1 MGIVTAVRRN
11 VKNPSRCS
19 VFVDDEF
26 LAACPI
32 DVALSLGIRKG
43 IELTADLER
52 QLRREDKRIVMRQKA
67 YRFATYKPRTE
78 HQVRAFLATKE
89 LTPEEV
95 DDVMSWIVEFRL
107 IDDAQYVERF
117 LSAAFE
123 RKPLSR
129 LMARRTLQKKGI
141 PDALL
146 LPALERWYSLEA
158 TEDVAYR
165 AAVKKLRMIGT
176 ATPSEKESKLIRFLQ
191 YRAYPWSTVKQVVER
206 CKVEGILTCL
216 VVVLCCSLSAVAQPD
231 TCGRV
236 RLPDAINQFQPTTIP
251 VLDATGMLYV
261 DRKQHPENRD
271 GGVRDPDDVWR
282 AYRTGTNLYTE
293 LSHTPIA
300 EGVQPDVVFW
310 VSADGLDALVVG
322 PYCSQST
329 RSVRCLAVLHRSSPR
344 GPFGDPTPISI
355 PGVLDLGRNFYAC
368 MSEDRSTLILALD
381 RIDGTG
387 GLDLYVSQ
395 SCKGTWSAPRNLG
408 TTINTPAFDGAPW
421 IGPDGTTLYF
431 ASSGRDDRLGKA
443 DLYVT
448 RRRDTTWA
456 SWTQPRNLGLCV
468 NTIEDETAISLL
480 PSFDSVMIHSWD
492 AESGR
497 TGIYIAPL
505 AADLR
510 PAPVLTLRGTVVD
523 AVTRRIIP
531 HAEIVLTSPYNCTS
545 WTLQSDTIN
554 SVFSTVIPQRTA
566 LHLSTSANGYTTT
579 TNDVRTQTLDSSSTM
594 TLTVA
599 LFDTTRPLASLY
611 FERGSAELTPASS
624 DSLRMIIERL
634 RQRSLSLVVRGYT
647 DPIGSPG
654 SNADLSR
661 RRARAVADYMATHGI
676 DSASIVEEGRGVEHS
691 TAKHTSVERPESRRV
706 DVFPRSMLVRDKSH

>member
-19 VFVDDEF
+19 VYVDDEF

-43 IELTADLER
+43 IELTPDLER

-89 LTPEEV
+89 LTPEEA

-117 LSAAFE
+117 LAAAFE

-129 LMARRTLQKKGI
+129 LMARRTLLKKGI

-146 LPALERWYSLEA
+146 APALERWYSQEA

-206 CKVEGILTCL
+206 CKVEGMLAFLI
-216 VVVLCCSLSAVAQPD
+216 VMLCCSLSSVAQPD

-251 VLDATGMLYV
+251 VLDATGTLFV
-261 DRKQHPENRD
+261 DRKQHPDNRD
-271 GGVRDPDDVWR
+271 GGVRDPDDVWH
-282 AYRTGTNLYTE
+282 AYRTGTNRYTE
-293 LSHTPIA
+293 LSHAPIA
-300 EGVQPDVVFW
+300 DGMQPDVVFW

-322 PYCSQST
+322 PYSSQST
-329 RSVRCLAVLHRSSPR
+329 RSVRCLALLHRSSPR
-344 GPFGDPTPISI
+344 GPFRDATPVTI

-381 RIDGTG
+381 RTDGAG

-395 SCKGTWSAPRNLG
+395 ACKGIWTAPRNLG
-408 TTINTPAFDGAPW
+408 ATINTPAFDGAPW
-421 IGPDGTTLYF
+421 LGPDGSTLYF
-431 ASSGRDDRLGKA
+431 ASSGRDDRFGKA
-443 DLYVT
+443 DLYVA
-448 RRRDTTWA
+448 RRRDTTWV
-456 SWTQPRNLGLCV
+456 SWTQPRNLGPCV

-492 AESGR
+492 PESGR
-497 TGIYIAPL
+497 TGIYVAPL
-505 AADLR
+505 ATDMR
-510 PAPVLTLRGTVVD
+510 PAPVLTVRGTVVD
-523 AVTRRIIP
+523 AVTRRMIP
-531 HAEIVLTSPYNCTS
+531 HAEIVLTSPDICSS
-545 WTLQSDTIN
+545 WTLHVDTSN
-554 SVFSTVIPQRTA
+554 GVFSTVMPQRTA
-566 LHLSTSANGYTTT
+566 LQISTSADGYTTT
-579 TNDVRTQTLDSSSTM
+579 TNAVRTQSLDSSSAM
-594 TLTVA
+594 VLTVA
-599 LFDTTRPLASLY
+599 LFDVTRPLASIY
-611 FERGSAELTPASS
+611 FERGSAELTPASI
-624 DSLRMIIERL
+624 DSLRMISERL
-634 RQRSLSLVVRGYT
+634 RQRSLSLVIRGYT

-654 SNADLSR
+654 SNVELSR
-661 RRARAVADYMATHGI
+661 RRARAVADYMTTHGV
-676 DSASIVEEGRGVEHS
+676 DPTTIVEEGRGEEHAA
-691 TAKHTSVERPESRRV
+691 THRTSLERPESRRV
-706 DVFPRSMLVRDKSH
+706 DVFPSNLLRRDKRH